1 MEIKCPDDELA
12 TIVSDLRRILTWLDS
27 HDHIHAAI
35 HINGAIERLSPTP
48 PHLVSDGTDG

>member
-1 MEIKCPDDELA
+1 MEIKCPDDKLA

-27 HDHIHAAI
+27 HEHIHAAI

-48 PHLVSDGTDG
+48 AHLVSDGTDG